1 MLNVAPCLRKYQ
13 SIPGHESGNG
23 HKNLKSNHS
32 LMKGKSVM
40 KKLLLVPLLIISQY
54 AFTADDSAK
63 RAELEKM
70 FALTNMDSMM
80 DGMYAQMGA
89 MFEQMVAQ
97 QNIPAQEQEAAKKY
111 FVKMEALL
119 REEMGWSKMKEPV
132 MEAYARV
139 YTVDELKAINEFYS
153 TPAGKKMIEKMP
165 QLMQETMQ
173 ISQAMAQK
181 LIPKFQALAEEMK
194 QEVSQS
200 P

>member
-1 MLNVAPCLRKYQ
+1 
-13 SIPGHESGNG
+13 
-23 HKNLKSNHS
+23 
-32 LMKGKSVM
+32 M